1 MERGTTI
8 TWLRAAGAVV
18 AAAAGISC
26 GAGIH
31 GDEGWYYVS
40 GTIDSSGGQL
50 VLRDGRLDVWENCVG
65 NVPVTITL
73 RRYDRI
79 AHVGAV
85 GPVFEVEAPGSDT
98 FVNDPRISIASPAG
112 VDSAHGFTIGYIV
125 KLRTGSEQWIPDT
138 PPIPPD
144 CAAGTICGPVQ
155 TGSFKSP
162 ASDAAATNAVRF
174 AIVKK
179 CASSG
184 ECPSKQACNSG
195 ACQECPAGAA
205 CNP

>member
-1 MERGTTI
+1 
-8 TWLRAAGAVV
+8 V

-40 GTIDSSGGQL
+40 KTIDARGGEL

-65 NVPVTITL
+65 DVPAMITL
-73 RRYDRI
+73 RRYDHI
-79 AHVGAV
+79 VHTGAV
-85 GPVFEVEAPGSDT
+85 GPVFEVKAPDAET

-112 VDSAHGFTIGYIV
+112 VDSAQGFAIGYIV
-125 KLRTGSEQWIPDT
+125 TNRNGNEQWIPDT

-155 TGSFKSP
+155 AGSFRNP
-162 ASDAAATNAVRF
+162 ASDADPTSAVKF

-179 CASSG
+179 CGSIG

-195 ACQECPAGAA
+195 ACQECPTGAE
-205 CNP
+205 CN